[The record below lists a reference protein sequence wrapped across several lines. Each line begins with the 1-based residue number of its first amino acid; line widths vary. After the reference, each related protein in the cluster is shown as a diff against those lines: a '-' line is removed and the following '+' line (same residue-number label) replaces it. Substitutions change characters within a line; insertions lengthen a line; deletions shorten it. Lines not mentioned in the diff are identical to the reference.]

1 MIKSNNIIKI
11 EPQPTVA
18 GLISEMN
25 KGDSLQFHLCHA
37 KAVRE
42 AACRKM
48 KYIEPNSLYTTSIDK
63 ENGFIEIKKE
73 A

>member
-1 MIKSNNIIKI
+1 MKIIKI

-18 GLISEMN
+18 GLISEML
-25 KGDSLQFHLCHA
+25 KGEILYFDLVHA

-42 AACRKM
+42 AAGRKM
-48 KYIEPNSLYTTSIDK
+48 KYIAPDSLYTTSIDK
-63 ENGFIEIKKE
+63 EKGFIEIKKE

>member
-1 MIKSNNIIKI
+1 MKIIKI

-18 GLISEMN
+18 GYVSKMKIGE
-25 KGDSLQFHLCHA
+25 SLRFGLCHA

-42 AACRKM
+42 AAGRKM
-48 KYIEPNSLYTTSIDK
+48 RYISPNSLYTTSIDK
-63 ENGFIEIKKE
+63 EKGFIEIKKE